1 MWHTVHKNQEIKL
14 EIGKEFPGTPL
25 EGHFGVVRR
34 QDIISGLAKAVY
46 DNPNITVRTK
56 HKAVKL
62 IQNEKEATVQVLTI
76 SYNTICPY
84 NLWILKWGASVRS
97 SSPYGSRGIRTR
109 IFIAINGRF

>member
-34 QDIISGLAKAVY
+34 QDIISQLAKAVY

-62 IQNEKEATVQVLTI
+62 LQNEKEATVQVLTFYFVDFKVGCV
-76 SYNTICPY
+76 SCC
-84 NLWILKWGASVRS
+84 S
-97 SSPYGSRGIRTR
+97 SSPSGSRGILTR

>member
-34 QDIISGLAKAVY
+34 QDIISELAKAVY

-62 IQNEKEATVQVLTI
+62 MQNEKEATVQVLTL
-76 SYNTICPY
+76 SFVN
-84 NLWILKWGASVRS
+84 
-97 SSPYGSRGIRTR
+97 
-109 IFIAINGRF
+109 F

>member
-34 QDIISGLAKAVY
+34 QDIISELAKAVY
-46 DNPNITVRTK
+46 DNPNVTVRTK

-62 IQNEKEATVQVLTI
+62 SQNEKEATVQELAIELLYYRNSIV
-76 SYNTICPY
+76 
-84 NLWILKWGASVRS
+84 
-97 SSPYGSRGIRTR
+97 
-109 IFIAINGRF
+109 INGPF

>member
-1 MWHTVHKNQEIKL
+1 MGYHSVFKDILQATDLFAQIDVAAHHGAREQYSNSKKPVDIWHTVHKEKEIKL

-46 DNPNITVRTK
+46 NNPNITVRTK

-62 IQNEKEATVQVLTI
+62 VQNEQLATVQEL
-76 SYNTICPY
+76 
-84 NLWILKWGASVRS
+84 
-97 SSPYGSRGIRTR
+97 
-109 IFIAINGRF
+109 AI